1 MTQKEQLY
9 YLIKEYNNGNYQTD
23 TFCDEFTRILC
34 LEKDGSLSS
43 TEETIFRKSDEVFAR
58 FSPYEE
64 DVKSG
69 YLFGEDRIQKE
80 FYKMLDMLKIKRFY
94 DFPPKD

>member
-9 YLIKEYNNGNYQTD
+9 YLIREYKNGNYQTD

-43 TEETIFRKSDEVFAR
+43 KEEAIFHKSDEVFAR
-58 FSPYEE
+58 FSSFEE

-69 YLFGEDRIQKE
+69 YLFGKDRIQKE
-80 FYKMLDMLKIKRFY
+80 FYKMLDMLKV
-94 DFPPKD
+94 